1 MTEGNA
7 AARLPLDGWHRAQG
21 ARMVGFAGYDMP
33 LHYEGIVDEH
43 LWTRAQ
49 AALFDV
55 SHMGQIIVS
64 GPGAANALEGLL
76 PADLSAL
83 KPGRLRYSLL
93 LDDTGGIL
101 DDLMITR
108 LPEQEDGFYLVVNGA
123 RFADDLAWLRRH
135 LAGAAVPEP
144 LADRALLALQGPRA
158 AQALSRLLPGAT
170 DRLGFMDSMRLQ
182 WCGTELWISRCGY
195 TGEDG
200 FEISLPSAAAASL
213 ADALL
218 ADGRVRPAGLGA
230 RDSLRLEAGLPL
242 YGHDLDPAIDPVS
255 AGLAFALSTRRRK
268 EGGYAGHSAIA
279 RLLAQG
285 PAQRRVGLAL
295 DGRLPAR
302 EGAPILRGEEKL
314 GRVTSG
320 GFSPTLGR
328 PIAMGY
334 VAASSSAPGTMLE
347 IEVRG
352 RRLAAAVTQL
362 PFVAHRYHR
371 PGEIA

>member
-7 AARLPLDGWHRAQG
+7 AARLPLDSWHRAQG

-33 LHYEGIVDEH
+33 LHYEGIVGEH

-64 GPGAANALEGLL
+64 GPGAANALGGLL

-123 RFADDLAWLRRH
+123 RFADDLAWLGRH
-135 LAGAAVPEP
+135 LAGAAVPQP

-170 DRLGFMDSMRLQ
+170 DNWYLIG
-182 WCGTELWISRCGY
+182 
-195 TGEDG
+195 
-200 FEISLPSAAAASL
+200 
-213 ADALL
+213 
-218 ADGRVRPAGLGA
+218 GLG
-230 RDSLRLEAGLPL
+230 LIL
-242 YGHDLDPAIDPVS
+242 
-255 AGLAFALSTRRRK
+255 
-268 EGGYAGHSAIA
+268 GGI
-279 RLLAQG
+279 
-285 PAQRRVGLAL
+285 
-295 DGRLPAR
+295 
-302 EGAPILRGEEKL
+302 
-314 GRVTSG
+314 VT
-320 GFSPTLGR
+320 
-328 PIAMGY
+328 A
-334 VAASSSAPGTMLE
+334 
-347 IEVRG
+347 
-352 RRLAAAVTQL
+352 TQL
-362 PFVAHRYHR
+362 H
-371 PGEIA
+371 